1 MRGAGPNLSRRS
13 TANEDAMNT
22 TLATFEQDVIEA
34 SKLVPVLVDFWAP
47 WCGPCKTLGPLLE
60 KLEQDYAGKWRLVQV
75 NVDENPQ
82 LAAHFQVRSIPHVV
96 AFADGQPVDQFI
108 GVLPESQLRAFLDR
122 LVPNAAQTEH
132 KRALAALRNA
142 QRDVAIDHLQTALA
156 LEPGNDSARLDLI
169 QVLLDEERIDEA
181 RTEVERLSDKTKQG
195 IDVRYNTVKTRLDA
209 LDAAA
214 ELPPTGAL
222 EARIATNPGDLEAR
236 FDLASAL
243 IARRDYGGALAHLLE
258 IVKRD
263 RTFRDDIGRKTML
276 SVFDLAAHQPELV
289 AEWRRKL
296 SAALH

>member
-1 MRGAGPNLSRRS
+1 
-13 TANEDAMNT
+13 MNT

-34 SKLVPVLVDFWAP
+34 SKLVPVLADFWAP

-60 KLEQDYAGKWRLVQV
+60 KLEQDYAGKWRLVKV
-75 NVDENPQ
+75 NVDENPE

-96 AFADGQPVDQFI
+96 AFADGRPVDQFI

-132 KRALAALRNA
+132 KRALAALRNG
-142 QRDVAIDHLQTALA
+142 QRDVAIDHLQAALA

-169 QVLLDEERIDEA
+169 QVLLDDERIDDA
-181 RTEVERLSDKTKQG
+181 RTEVERLSAKTKQG

-214 ELPPTGAL
+214 ELPPTHAL
-222 EARIATNPGDLEAR
+222 EARIATDPGDLEAR
-236 FDLASAL
+236 FDFASAL
-243 IARRDYGGALAHLLE
+243 IARREYGGALAQLLE

-276 SVFDLAAHQPELV
+276 SVFELAAHQPELV

>member
-1 MRGAGPNLSRRS
+1 
-13 TANEDAMNT
+13 MNT

-34 SKLVPVLVDFWAP
+34 STLVPVLVDFWAP
-47 WCGPCKTLGPLLE
+47 WCGPCKSLGPLLE
-60 KLEQDYAGKWRLVQV
+60 KLEQDYAGKWRLVKV
-75 NVDENPQ
+75 DVDENPQ

-96 AFADGQPVDQFI
+96 AFADGRPVDQFI

-122 LVPNAAQTEH
+122 LVPNGAQSEH
-132 KRALAALRNA
+132 KRALAALENG
-142 QRDVAIDHLQTALA
+142 QRDQAIDHLQAALA
-156 LEPGNDSARLDLI
+156 LEPGNDAARLDLI
-169 QVLLDEERIDEA
+169 EVLLDEERTDEA
-181 RTEVERLSDKTKQG
+181 RIEAERLSPKITQG
-195 IDVRYNTVKTRLDA
+195 IDVRYNTLKTRLDA

-214 ELPPTGAL
+214 ELPPTDAL
-222 EARIATNPGDLEAR
+222 EARVATHPDDLEAR

-276 SVFDLAAHQPELV
+276 SVFDLAAHRPELV
-289 AEWRRKL
+289 SEWRRKL